1 MSAFKTHSQTAL
13 SFISVLS
20 FSGALL
26 AQGGG
31 VAVYEV
37 GTPNVGEAYAGQ
49 AAVAGDASTAFLNPA
64 GMTRL
69 NGTQFLAGS
78 QLDLLS
84 AHFTGHTTGS
94 ERSGANVGGTFL
106 VPSLYLT
113 RTINTPLSLGFSL
126 NSPFGLGLD

>member
-1 MSAFKTHSQTAL
+1 MLALETHSRTVL

-20 FSGALL
+20 FSGTLL

-31 VAVYEV
+31 LAVYEV

-49 AAVAGDASTAFLNPA
+49 AAVASDASTAFLNPA

-78 QLDLLS
+78 PLDLLS
-84 AHFTGHTTGS
+84 AHFIAGPTTSS
-94 ERSGANVGGTFL
+94 EKERGECGWDVSCAE
-106 VPSLYLT
+106 
-113 RTINTPLSLGFSL
+113 PL
-126 NSPFGLGLD
+126 LDPNHQ

>member
-1 MSAFKTHSQTAL
+1 MTSFTFHSRLMSGVAALAFAGCL
-13 SFISVLS
+13 
-20 FSGALL
+20 A

-49 AAVAGDASTAFLNPA
+49 AAVASDASTAFSNPA

-69 NGTQFLAGS
+69 NGSQFLAGA

-84 AHFTGHTTGS
+84 SHFIAGPATTSGGS
-94 ERSGANVGGTFL
+94 GEIVDGTFV
-106 VPSLYLT
+106 VPSLYFT
-113 RTINTPLSLGFSL
+113 Q
-126 NSPFGLGLD
+126 